1 MKRKAKQS
9 KEESNNV
16 KKKAKQHVEESNIMK
31 RKAKCMKR
39 RAAR

>member
-1 MKRKAKQS
+1 MKRKAKKS